1 MLRVFDQCKV
11 GGFKFAIL
19 VDDEEKTV
27 FEAVWSEETQD
38 QETDFSYEVLG
49 IDSFD
54 VAAEL
59 DFIGVQEQSYRFED

>member
-1 MLRVFDQCKV
+1 MRIFDQCKV
-11 GGFKFAIL
+11 RDFEFAIL
-19 VDDEEKTV
+19 VDDEEKTA

-38 QETDFSYEVLG
+38 WETDFSYEVLG

-59 DFIGVQEQSYRFED
+59 DFIGVQEQGYRFED

>member
-1 MLRVFDQCKV
+1 MRIFDKCKV
-11 GGFKFAIL
+11 RDFEFAIL
-19 VDDEEKTV
+19 VDDEEKTA

-38 QETDFSYEVLG
+38 WETDFSYEVLG

-59 DFIGVQEQSYRFED
+59 DFIGVQEQGYRFED